1 MEKTNWKE
9 HLAAWE
15 SSGQSKK
22 KYCDTNGLSY
32 QSFVYHFN
40 RSKISKED
48 GFSQVQISNQAV
60 GHEKVDYHF
69 ADGRTVSF
77 PYHVPKDLIRFILSI

>member
-1 MEKTNWKE
+1 MEKTYWKE

-22 KYCDTNGLSY
+22 KYCAENGLSY
-32 QSFVYHFN
+32 PSFFYHFS
-40 RSKISKED
+40 RSKFSKDD
-48 GFSQVQISNQAV
+48 GFAQVHISNPAV
-60 GHEKVDYHF
+60 DQGKIDYHF

-77 PYHVPKDLIRFILSI
+77 PCNVPKEMIRFILSI

>member
-1 MEKTNWKE
+1 MEKTNWKG

-22 KYCDTNGLSY
+22 KYCEEKGLSY
-32 QSFVYHFN
+32 QSFVYHFS

-48 GFSQVQISNQAV
+48 GFSQVQISNPAMD
-60 GHEKVDYHF
+60 HEKIDYHF

-77 PYHVPKDLIRFILSI
+77 PCQVPKELIRFILSI